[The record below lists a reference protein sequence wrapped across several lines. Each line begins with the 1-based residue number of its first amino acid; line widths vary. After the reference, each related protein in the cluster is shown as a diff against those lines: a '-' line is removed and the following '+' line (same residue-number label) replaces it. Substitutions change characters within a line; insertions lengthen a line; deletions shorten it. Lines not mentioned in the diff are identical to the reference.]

1 MKCFL
6 ENEKK
11 EKYEARNKG
20 MERGEH
26 ILFKCLKKR
35 IHDEDETECQKDLKK
50 GMEREERE
58 HIVLMFL
65 KK

>member
-1 MKCFL
+1 
-6 ENEKK
+6 
-11 EKYEARNKG
+11 
-20 MERGEH
+20 MEREEQ

-35 IHDEDETECQKDLKK
+35 IHDKDETECQKDQKK

-65 KK
+65 KNRMNDEDETDRQKDFAKDGA